1 MDIEGL
7 RVFFGWCAIVNIGIL
22 IWWFLAVLLMRD
34 FVFNVHKKIFNVPA
48 DAMPTI
54 HYCGLGIYK
63 LTTFTFFV
71 VPYLVLRF
79 AF

>member
-1 MDIEGL
+1 MNIEEL
-7 RVFFGWCAIVNIGIL
+7 RVFFGWCSVVNIGIL
-22 IWWFLAVLLMRD
+22 IWWFLLLLFMRD
-34 FVFNVHKKIFNVPA
+34 LVFKLHENIFKVPA
-48 DAMPTI
+48 ENMSAI

-63 LTTFTFFV
+63 LTIFTFFV